1 MRDERGSLESHS
13 ALAGRDDPANSSFY
27 RREQKSQEMKGPSEA
42 PQKAETSQDWNQVP
56 PALPVCSP
64 TPPEVAWGTP
74 RPRSTSPLP
83 GTRCPWKKHRDA
95 AGGQKSRQRLE
106 PRTSLGYS
114 SWSSSPWQGLWNR
127 SLFLLIQKVQTKPCF
142 LKAEKAAAMKT
153 MNSFC
158 LVFGMAFLRY
168 KSPI

>member
-1 MRDERGSLESHS
+1 MRDERGSLESQS

-27 RREQKSQEMKGPSEA
+27 RREQKSREMKGPSEA
-42 PQKAETSQDWNQVP
+42 PRQREISQDWNQVP
-56 PALPVCSP
+56 PARPVHSP

-83 GTRCPWKKHRDA
+83 GTWHPRKKQKDV
-95 AGGQKSRQRLE
+95 AGKQKSRWRLE
-106 PRTSLGYS
+106 PSTSLSCS
-114 SWSSSPWQGLWNR
+114 SWSSVTSAG
-127 SLFLLIQKVQTKPCF
+127 SVKTFFLLIQKVETKPCF

-158 LVFGMAFLRY
+158 LVFGTAFLRH